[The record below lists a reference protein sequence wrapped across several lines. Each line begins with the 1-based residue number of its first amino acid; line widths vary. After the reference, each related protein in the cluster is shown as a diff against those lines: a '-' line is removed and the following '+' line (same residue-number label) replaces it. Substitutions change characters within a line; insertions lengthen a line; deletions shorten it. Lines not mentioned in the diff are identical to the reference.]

1 MHSVTFRSEALLPPL
16 VVTPV
21 EAQRFNSGYP
31 HTSLLPPKLQ
41 ITEPDLLEHTIYLN
55 RDIKLAGRSFPW
67 PRRGWGKGREKEK
80 GQRRQKSSELRS
92 LFRKAG
98 SPERQAG
105 LGSKALCAARTGA
118 SLGAS
123 WARRAGA
130 LQASSCLHSRR
141 FQFLA
146 SLLDITRCAPGEE
159 SSRFSTNSGSRIPRS
174 PRRPAPAALKR
185 PPTAGSLI
193 IKSHSWLQIVS
204 SASASDTAVSV

>member
-1 MHSVTFRSEALLPPL
+1 MCRDASALPSHTCMHSVTFRSEALLPPL

-123 WARRAGA
+123 AELG
-130 LQASSCLHSRR
+130 
-141 FQFLA
+141 
-146 SLLDITRCAPGEE
+146 P
-159 SSRFSTNSGSRIPRS
+159 
-174 PRRPAPAALKR
+174 PRRCSPGLLL
-185 PPTAGSLI
+185 PPQSQVPVFGFTPR
-193 IKSHSWLQIVS
+193 HY
-204 SASASDTAVSV
+204 